1 MHWRQNPQRVAWII
15 LIANF
20 TVFCVLAVV
29 APLALRGYVLHATR
43 ALTAYVSTT
52 EGTVQL
58 RVPGA
63 SEPNAV
69 PERRV
74 VPEGS
79 QLVTDSVARA
89 LLVVSSDAG
98 GQQVLARVQLFPD
111 SSLQLRRIQSP
122 RFSVSR
128 DSDDLLLVL
137 ERGRAHLVTSET
149 SRTVR
154 IQLDT
159 PQSSTVIGDGIL
171 DVAIRGDDAQVTAVA
186 GSAQVTAAGTQVA
199 LSEGQRVS
207 IPTGRAPGLPVP
219 AEQNLVRNGTLEGD
233 LAPAWKTVMDVSPE
247 HQPGRVTRE
256 TMGQRK
262 VVRLQ
267 RRAED
272 GVPNMIGLTQ
282 TLEQDVQG
290 LDSLVLGLDLQLLYQ
305 SVPGGGTLNSE
316 YPVMVDV
323 AYRDVYGKDLHWFQ
337 YFYYRD
343 LPPGSTW
350 VPPTGEKL
358 PIGAWYTYESPN
370 LFDVLKDTRP
380 ARIHSIT
387 ISARGHDY
395 ESMISD
401 VALVAR

>member
-1 MHWRQNPQRVAWII
+1 MHWRQNPQRVAWFI
-15 LIANF
+15 LITSF
-20 TVFCVLAVV
+20 TLCCVLAVV
-29 APLALRGYVLHATR
+29 TPLALRSYVLHATHP
-43 ALTAYVSTT
+43 LIAYVNTT

-63 SEPNAV
+63 TEPNAV

-89 LLVVSSDAG
+89 LLAVSSDAA
-98 GQQVLARVQLFPD
+98 GQQVLARIQLFPD
-111 SSLQLRRIQSP
+111 SSLQLKQIRSP
-122 RFSVSR
+122 RFGMSQDP
-128 DSDDLLLVL
+128 DSLLLIL
-137 ERGRAHLVTSET
+137 DRGRAHLVTSET
-149 SRTVR
+149 NRPVR

-159 PQSSTVIGDGIL
+159 PQSSTIIGDGIL

-186 GSAQVTAAGTQVA
+186 GSAEVTAAGTQVA
-199 LSEGQRVS
+199 LTEGQRVMVS
-207 IPTGRAPGLPVP
+207 MGRAPGLPVP
-219 AEQNLVRNGTLEGD
+219 AEQNLVRNGTFEED
-233 LAPAWKTVMDVSPE
+233 LTPAWQTVMDVAPD
-247 HQPGRVTRE
+247 HRPGQVTRE
-256 TMGQRK
+256 TMGQRS
-262 VVRLQ
+262 VVHLL

-290 LDSLVLGLDLQLLYQ
+290 VDSLVLGLDLQLLSQ

-316 YPVMVDV
+316 YPVIVDV
-323 AYRDVYGKDLHWFQ
+323 AYRDVYGKDLHWYQ
-337 YFYYRD
+337 YFYCRD
-343 LPPGSTW
+343 LPPGSDW
-350 VPPTGEKL
+350 QAPTGEKL

-370 LFDVLKDTRP
+370 LIQQLKDTRP

-395 ESMISD
+395 ESMVSD
-401 VALVAR
+401 VSLIAR